1 MWVNKSL
8 QQSPIFMMWRPKS
21 VAPFI
26 QTKWNAFKI
35 SAKINTITSV
45 SQHTDLKSRAEMNQ
59 RLIFSSANQI
69 HMLGLYSTGL
79 MKEIPA
85 CRCKGNTLAPLWI
98 SAIMVYGV
106 HGTFFPSLSQATCCF
121 CKSTRKVQWR
131 WKWKHNFTSL
141 FTLAI
146 QKCMSSH
153 SQITSDSITADVQLI
168 NG

>member
-8 QQSPIFMMWRPKS
+8 QQSPIFLMWRPKS

-26 QTKWNAFKI
+26 QIKWDAFKI

-85 CRCKGNTLAPLWI
+85 CRCKAIPWLRYEFQLLWFMVCMALSFHRLLRQHVVFVRAHARCSDGGNENTI
-98 SAIMVYGV
+98 SLL
-106 HGTFFPSLSQATCCF
+106 SL
-121 CKSTRKVQWR
+121 
-131 WKWKHNFTSL
+131 H
-141 FTLAI
+141 
-146 QKCMSSH
+146 
-153 SQITSDSITADVQLI
+153 
-168 NG
+168 